1 MAVGS
6 MADIRVAIAGLLHE
20 SNTFLGRPT
29 TYEDFASTSL
39 SRGAALIER
48 LCGFGNLL
56 TSRRSEPASEP
67 AC

>member
-1 MAVGS
+1 MGTLSVPQTTRPFGYCS
-6 MADIRVAIAGLLHE
+6 V
-20 SNTFLGRPT
+20 SGRSP
-29 TYEDFASTSL
+29 DRA
-39 SRGAALIER
+39 